1 MTNDVIDILR
11 KQKQMANE
19 SINEISN
26 GYKVRQL
33 TTGALIYAYHNESSF
48 WDSSL
53 NASEEEKELA
63 WAVSKLFNTRPGK
76 NGTQMNS
83 LNNSDKVLSTASLRR
98 YDLSTASL

>member
-33 TTGALIYAYHNESSF
+33 TTGALIDTYHNESSLRV
-48 WDSSL
+48 SSR
-53 NASEEEKELA
+53 NASEEEKALA
-63 WAVSKLFNTRPGK
+63 WAIETIQHPSR
-76 NGTQMNS
+76 
-83 LNNSDKVLSTASLRR
+83 
-98 YDLSTASL
+98 